1 MERPNLVERPNLAV
15 VLGIAAVVG
24 ILWQAPPHV
33 YSNVSR
39 YYEGVVGPAVPVTPD
54 PVQQQKVPGLR
65 TANPSPRPVVSEAG
79 LHVSILGDAS
89 TGPVIGG
96 TSDQKRE
103 APSAMMVLPK
113 QQ

>member
-1 MERPNLVERPNLAV
+1 LAV

-33 YSNVSR
+33 YKNVSR
-39 YYEGVVGPAVPVTPD
+39 YYEGVVGAAVPVTPD
-54 PVQQQKVPGLR
+54 PVLQQRV
-65 TANPSPRPVVSEAG
+65 PSPRTSTRSVRPVVSEAG

-89 TGPVIGG
+89 SELMIAG
-96 TSDQKRE
+96 TSSDQKRE
-103 APSAMMVLPK
+103 EPSTIMVLPK